1 MAGGGKK
8 KRRGKNFNTIIPFF
22 GPTDSQFF
30 ARVIK
35 NLGSCRF
42 QLDVF
47 FYKKTPIK
55 DNIPITDNPISYNL
69 SFKLETKNGVVR
81 GNMLRRKY
89 VNAGDI
95 VLVSEREFE
104 TSKVDII
111 HVYPNHHMNKIK
123 NNIFAPPEL
132 FGHNGEVGEIS
143 FNESDEDADAD
154 TETEGI
160 DSIDFSTKNK
170 NKQKPKQK
178 HETNINENYME
189 NIGLPEFNETDDI
202 DTSIIKHISKTMDE
216 YGNEC

>member
-8 KRRGKNFNTIIPFF
+8 KRRGKNYNTVIPFF
-22 GPTDSQFF
+22 GPTESQFF

-47 FYKKTPIK
+47 FYIKTPITAK
-55 DNIPITDNPISYNL
+55 IPITDNPNSYNL
-69 SFKLETKNGVVR
+69 SFKLEIKNGVVR
-81 GNMLRRKY
+81 GNMMRRKY

-95 VLVSEREFE
+95 VLVSERVFE

-123 NNIFAPPEL
+123 NNMYAPPEL
-132 FGHNGEVGEIS
+132 FGHNGEAGEIA
-143 FNESDEDADAD
+143 FNESDDDDEDGD
-154 TETEGI
+154 T
-160 DSIDFSTKNK
+160 IDFSTKNK

-178 HETNINENYME
+178 RETNINENYMAD
-189 NIGLPEFNETDDI
+189 IGLPEFNDSDNADDSDETI
-202 DTSIIKHISKTMDE
+202 VVEKISTKTYDE

>member
-1 MAGGGKK
+1 MPGGGKK
-8 KRRGKNFNTIIPFF
+8 KRRGKNYSTVIPFF
-22 GPTDSQFF
+22 GPTESQFF

-47 FYKKTPIK
+47 FYIKTPIAEK
-55 DNIPITDNPISYNL
+55 IPITDNPNSYNL

-95 VLVSEREFE
+95 VLVSERVFE

-123 NNIFAPPEL
+123 NNMFAPPEL
-132 FGHNGEVGEIS
+132 FGHNGEAGEIA
-143 FNESDEDADAD
+143 FNESDDDDDDDVD
-154 TETEGI
+154 T
-160 DSIDFSTKNK
+160 IDFSTKNK
-170 NKQKPKQK
+170 NKQKQKPKQK
-178 HETNINENYME
+178 RETNINENYMAD
-189 NIGLPEFNETDDI
+189 IGLPEINDSDDANEALVVEKI
-202 DTSIIKHISKTMDE
+202 PAKTYDE

>member
-8 KRRGKNFNTIIPFF
+8 KRRGKNFSTITPFF
-22 GPTDSQFF
+22 GPTESQYF

-47 FYKKTPIK
+47 FYIKNPIADK
-55 DNIPITDNPISYNL
+55 IPITDNPNSYNL

-104 TSKVDII
+104 KAKVDII

-123 NNIFAPPEL
+123 NNMFAPPEL
-132 FGHNGEVGEIS
+132 FGHNGEAGEIA
-143 FNESDEDADAD
+143 FNESDDDDDGD
-154 TETEGI
+154 T
-160 DSIDFSTKNK
+160 IDFSTKNK
-170 NKQKPKQK
+170 NKQKRK
-178 HETNINENYME
+178 TDVNENYMAD
-189 NIGLPEFNETDDI
+189 IGLPKFNDSDD
-202 DTSIIKHISKTMDE
+202 DNTSGADGAAGDADGVDE
-216 YGNEC
+216 YGNKC

>member
-8 KRRGKNFNTIIPFF
+8 KRRGKNFSTITPFL
-22 GPTDSQFF
+22 GPTESQYF

-47 FYKKTPIK
+47 FYIKNPIADK
-55 DNIPITDNPISYNL
+55 IPITDNPNSYNL

-104 TSKVDII
+104 KAKVDII
-111 HVYPNHHMNKIK
+111 HVYPNHHMNKIR
-123 NNIFAPPEL
+123 NNMYAPPEL
-132 FGHNGEVGEIS
+132 FGHNGELGDIA
-143 FNESDEDADAD
+143 FNESDEDEDDLD
-154 TETEGI
+154 T
-160 DSIDFSTKNK
+160 IDFSTKNK
-170 NKQKPKQK
+170 NKQKPTRKTDK
-178 HETNINENYME
+178 NENYMAD
-189 NIGLPEFNETDDI
+189 IGLPECNDSDDGGI
-202 DTSIIKHISKTMDE
+202 TLGNKSQKTYDE